1 MRTGLIEEM
10 RAVADVL
17 SLRES
22 TSAEAYGAKLL
33 KEAADDLVDFQQ
45 REYLRSH
52 NTGVFLQNDGLSEN
66 LEKINRERAKFGIP
80 PI

>member
-33 KEAADDLVDFQQ
+33 KEAADELVDFQQ

-52 NTGVFLQNDGLSEN
+52 NTGIFLQNDGLSEN

>member
-17 SLRES
+17 AMRES

-33 KEAADDLVDFQQ
+33 KEAAEELVDFQQ
-45 REYLRSH
+45 RDYLRSH
-52 NTGVFLQNDGLSEN
+52 NTGIFLQNDGLSEN
-66 LEKINRERAKFGIP
+66 LEKINRERAKYGIP